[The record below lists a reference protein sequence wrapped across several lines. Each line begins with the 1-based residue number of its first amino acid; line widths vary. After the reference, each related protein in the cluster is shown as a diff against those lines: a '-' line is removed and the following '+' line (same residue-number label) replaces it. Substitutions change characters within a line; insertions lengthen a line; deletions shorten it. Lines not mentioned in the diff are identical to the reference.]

1 MFTHELES
9 VAYVV
14 YNFDCHMEK
23 EDLSLLRSQT
33 VRYTVKVVTSRKRC
47 KIERLLLYRPQY
59 CPNRVRVVPF
69 QITLSDL

>member
-9 VAYVV
+9 VRMI
-14 YNFDCHMEK
+14 YNFGCHVEK
-23 EDLSLLRSQT
+23 EDLCLLRSQT
-33 VRYTVKVVTSRKRC
+33 VKVVISRKRC
-47 KIERLLLYRPQY
+47 KVERLLLYRPQY